1 MDGLTTLELI
11 GVMVGIAVGV
21 ASILSLVLMGGVRM
35 GRFANREDLT
45 RTSDRLEEKI
55 EDTKTDLEKKIE
67 DTKTDLEKKIE
78 DTKTD
83 LEKKIEDTKTDLEKK
98 IDDSNERIDRR
109 FDDVMLAIQNLS
121 TRLETAVME
130 HTHDEDGVAVF
141 RRHPQ
146 MVDADD

>member
-1 MDGLTTLELI
+1 MDGLTTLELF

-21 ASILSLVLMGGVRM
+21 ATILSLVLMGGVRM

-45 RTSDRLEEKI
+45 RTSDRLEEKVD
-55 EDTKTDLEKKIE
+55 DTKADLEKKID
-67 DTKTDLEKKIE
+67 DTRADLEKKID
-78 DTKTD
+78 DTKA
-83 LEKKIEDTKTDLEKK
+83 DLEKK
-98 IDDSNERIDRR
+98 IDDSNERIDKR
-109 FDDVMLAIQNLS
+109 FDEVMLAIQNLS

>member
-21 ASILSLVLMGGVRM
+21 ATILSLVLMGGIRM

-55 EDTKTDLEKKIE
+55 ENTKAGLEKKIDDTKTDLEEKIE
-67 DTKTDLEKKIE
+67 NTKAG
-78 DTKTD
+78 
-83 LEKKIEDTKTDLEKK
+83 LEKK
-98 IDDSNERIDRR
+98 IDDSNERVDKR
-109 FDDVMLAIQNLS
+109 FDEVMLAIQNLS